1 MCSSREYRQ
10 CLHTVQCETCSP
22 LQFNAYQNSTNRS
35 LYSPNVYSQA
45 TRPATATTA
54 AARLPTACWA
64 PGTAAPVAPAIPVA
78 DDVAVA
84 EPVACTPDA
93 VPKLEGTAPPVADVT
108 TVLVQ
113 EQDES

>member
-1 MCSSREYRQ
+1 MLIRTRPIAHCIR
-10 CLHTVQCETCSP
+10 P
-22 LQFNAYQNSTNRS
+22 DA
-35 LYSPNVYSQA
+35 YSQA

-64 PGTAAPVAPAIPVA
+64 PGTAAPVAPALPVA

-84 EPVACTPDA
+84 GTVACTP
-93 VPKLEGTAPPVADVT
+93 GAPPVADVT
-108 TVLVQ
+108 IVLVQ